1 MGMLAATPDPPHG
14 PPEPIRHHSTTAQAM
29 ILRAYR
35 VTTTTQTHFLVAISA
50 AHAIRTALELSEPG
64 AKLLSCLQE
73 GDW

>member
-1 MGMLAATPDPPHG
+1 
-14 PPEPIRHHSTTAQAM
+14 M

-35 VTTTTQTHFLVAISA
+35 VTTTTQTHFLAAISA